1 MGGESAPWG
10 IAWGNPDESGEY
22 LAVPEPRNRDLV
34 AEMVA
39 DFAPTLLEH
48 FAHPDYLD
56 ANSYQELPYPQLW
69 LPNATHL
76 DMLHHLEY
84 SYAFAKWGPPERS
97 KRLRAVGRL
106 AGWLFREAHRP
117 GQQTV
122 LVATDVLRNLFVF
135 PSDPLREAHLG
146 YLLAWLTTKGTRN
159 ARLAA
164 AKTAENSSIAT
175 TLNPDV
181 EREQL
186 DALVEQWNKLKEAHP
201 RDASKVAAE
210 IQQVLTP
217 ELERRFSLTVKARGV
232 LEKSERD
239 TNTGVFVLREESR
252 KEHWFQ
258 YVRMARKQNEEADGP
273 AFAPSPETDRYPA
286 AAASRYFVAQGSE
299 DLRMSALI
307 HHDAILQSEAIH
319 AGDAITGQIVSVI
332 DEGTTKKK
340 IPVWRIHCHH
350 AGPLR
355 IREGTDLCVAGLPS
369 RVVTVRSLE
378 WDADELDVEVEITG
392 LKTVPKGNT
401 DSSIRPAT
409 DSRYKGKLVTLLPV
423 NRGYLSRIKMEKIW
437 NGHVPG
443 AWLTHAS
450 PKESGAQLPAEIS
463 DDINALERMTV

>member
-10 IAWGNPDESGEY
+10 IAWGNPDESAECV
-22 LAVPEPRNRDLV
+22 AVPEPRNRDLV
-34 AEMVA
+34 AKMVG

-56 ANSYQELPYPQLW
+56 ANGFQELPYPQLW

-84 SYAFAKWGPPERS
+84 AYAFAKWGPPERA
-97 KRLRAVGRL
+97 KRLRALGRL

-146 YLLAWLTTKGTRN
+146 YLLAWLTTKGRRD
-159 ARLAA
+159 ARLSA
-164 AKTAENSSIAT
+164 AKAAENSSIAT

-181 EREQL
+181 ELDQL
-186 DALVEQWNKLKEAHP
+186 DGLVEQWNKLKEAHP
-201 RDASKVAAE
+201 GNASKIARQ
-210 IQQVLTP
+210 IQQILVP
-217 ELERRFSLTVKARGV
+217 ELERRFSLTVRARSV
-232 LEKSERD
+232 LEDSERD
-239 TNTGVFVLREESR
+239 VNPGVLALRDESR

-258 YVRMARKQNEEADGP
+258 YVRMAKKQNEDADGP
-273 AFAPSPETDRYPA
+273 AFTPSPETDRYPA

-307 HHDAILQSEAIH
+307 HHDKVLQEEAIN
-319 AGDAITGQIVSVI
+319 AGDAITGKIVSVI
-332 DEGTTKKK
+332 DEGVTRKK
-340 IPVWRIHCHH
+340 IPVWRIQCHH
-350 AGPLR
+350 VGPLR

-369 RVVTVRSLE
+369 RVVTIRSLE
-378 WDADELDVEVEITG
+378 WDADELDVEVEITS
-392 LKTVPKGNT
+392 LKTVPKGN
-401 DSSIRPAT
+401 DNLSIRPAA
-409 DSRYKGKLVTLLPV
+409 DPRHKGKTVTLLPI
-423 NRGYLSRIKMEKIW
+423 NRGHLSRIKMKKIW
-437 NGHVPG
+437 NGGVPG
-443 AWLTHAS
+443 AWLMHAS
-450 PKESGAQLPAEIS
+450 PKESSAMLPVEIS